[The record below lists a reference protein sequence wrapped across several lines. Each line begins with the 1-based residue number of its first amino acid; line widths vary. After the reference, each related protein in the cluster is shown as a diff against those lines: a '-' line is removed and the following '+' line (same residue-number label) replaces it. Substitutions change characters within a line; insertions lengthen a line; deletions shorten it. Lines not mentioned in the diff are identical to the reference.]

1 MMWLCTCMNGGWKGG
16 KEKKKN
22 NCKTFMYLKSVYEN
36 TINKCEKQK
45 QSLI

>member
-1 MMWLCTCMNGGWKGG
+1 MWMCTCMNGGWKGE

-22 NCKTFMYLKSVYEN
+22 CKTCKYLKSVYEN
-36 TINKCEKQK
+36 TINKCEKQQ